1 MHIACALNLIVDV
14 GGMHDDIRRVSSN
27 AEMSA

>member
-14 GGMHDDIRRVSSN
+14 ESIHDDIRRVNSI